1 MNKDLMDISAI
12 ETFVDSLLGKQI
24 SANTFIGT
32 LPESIDSTW
41 KDMVL
46 IDCNK
51 ITDLDAMGKGT
62 VLIWL
67 YAKPMAYGRK
77 NLKTLSKMGKDLNVI
92 IENAKHPNYS
102 ISRRYTYPDYD
113 SNLKWHCNIIELII
127 KIY

>member
-1 MNKDLMDISAI
+1 MDISAI
-12 ETFVDSLLGKQI
+12 ETYVDFLLGKQL

-77 NLKTLSKMGKDLNVI
+77 NVKTLSKMGKDLNAIV
-92 IENAKHPNYS
+92 ENAKHPNYS
-102 ISRRYTYPDYD
+102 VSRRYTYPDYD
-113 SNLKWHCNIIELII
+113 SNLKWHCNVTELII